1 MSCREASP
9 RSTCRSNLCSRPSC
23 PWQNRRCRSG
33 SLPTASF
40 APQPQQQTGFAA
52 HSRRAAHVFAM
63 AAARAVLFLIS
74 IVCSLES
81 LIRNPPKIKHPQAT
95 AAQVDGGIGAVF
107 HRAGQGVLD
116 LLRPFALINRWRPL
130 GRVPAPSLPLAVH
143 GEACWPGSSRKS
155 TGTAVALCLAVC
167 TSPQYLAV
175 LPIG

>member
-1 MSCREASP
+1 
-9 RSTCRSNLCSRPSC
+9 
-23 PWQNRRCRSG
+23 
-33 SLPTASF
+33 
-40 APQPQQQTGFAA
+40 
-52 HSRRAAHVFAM
+52 M

-116 LLRPFALINRWRPL
+116 LRRPFALINRWRPL

-143 GEACWPGSSRKS
+143 GGQAPPENHREQPWHCVSPEPARSVPTAPPPLAGRPWCRCGADPRSAGYLLPPSRWPAGPTCSAYSHYR
-155 TGTAVALCLAVC
+155 
-167 TSPQYLAV
+167 Q
-175 LPIG
+175 